1 MSLVIAVKKGDTVYF
16 GADMQ
21 TTCGRHKDNIL
32 REFNYKVQK
41 LSNGVLLSTTGSVRS
56 KHLVLAHPELFA
68 FDEKKGLT
76 YEFLATKA
84 VPKMYALF
92 KEENALEN
100 KDGEIVKTGTRILV
114 AWKDRLFEIAQ
125 DLTIYRYE
133 YYQATGYM
141 GTTQYALQNFDYG
154 GDINAQILRALQT
167 GAKFTDSVSGPYIFI
182 NSKDLTYS
190 VVEEA

>member
-16 GADMQ
+16 GADTQ
-21 TTCGRHKDNIL
+21 TTCGGRKDNIV

-41 LSNGVLLSTTGSVRS
+41 LPNGVLLSAVGSVS
-56 KHLVLAHPELFA
+56 SGQLILAHPELFA

-76 YEFLATKA
+76 YEFLATKT
-84 VPKMYALF
+84 VPKLYALL
-92 KEENALEN
+92 KEEDALEN
-100 KDGEIVKTGTRILV
+100 KDGEIIKTGTRLLV
-114 AWKDRLFEIAQ
+114 AWKDRLFEIGS

-133 YYQATGYM
+133 YYQASGCPSVA
-141 GTTQYALQNFDYG
+141 QYALQNFDYNT
-154 GDINAQILRALQT
+154 DINAQILRVLQT
-167 GAKFTDSVSGPYIFI
+167 GAKFRDSVSGPYIFI

>member
-16 GADMQ
+16 GADTQ

-41 LSNGVLLSTTGSVRS
+41 LPNGVLLSTTGSVRS
-56 KHLVLAHPELFA
+56 KQLVLAHPELFA

-76 YEFLATKA
+76 YEFLATKT
-84 VPKMYALF
+84 VPKLYALF

-100 KDGEIVKTGTRILV
+100 KDGEMVKTGTRLLI

-141 GTTQYALQNFDYG
+141 GTAQYALQNFDYSR
-154 GDINAQILRALQT
+154 DVNAQILRALQT
-167 GAKFTDSVSGPYIFI
+167 GAKFTDSVSGPYVFI